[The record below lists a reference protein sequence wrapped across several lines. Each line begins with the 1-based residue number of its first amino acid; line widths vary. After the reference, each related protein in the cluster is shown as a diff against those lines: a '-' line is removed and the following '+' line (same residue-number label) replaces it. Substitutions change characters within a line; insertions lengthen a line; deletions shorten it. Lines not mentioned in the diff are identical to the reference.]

1 MTDDLICRAKI
12 ATVMAD
18 DLIYRLSNVKD
29 YFDSAISSLNT
40 HEWDDHDIRSQL
52 EKAETKAKVTG
63 DFIGLVRGYRRL
75 AREHAKKAKY
85 WRNGK
90 YVTSPSG
97 AKYHDEMARTYS
109 KAASKL
115 EDSLH

>member
-29 YFDSAISSLNT
+29 YFDSAISLLNIC
-40 HEWDDHDIRSQL
+40 EWDSNDIRPEL
-52 EKAETKAKVTG
+52 EKAEAKASETR
-63 DFIGLVRGYRRL
+63 DYPGLVRGYRRL
-75 AREHAKKAKY
+75 AKEHIKKAKY

-90 YVTSPSG
+90 YVTSPTG
-97 AKYHDEMARTYS
+97 ARYHDKMARIYLK
-109 KAASKL
+109 KAGKL
-115 EDSLH
+115 ENFLD